1 MDELA
6 AAAAVL
12 ATAADPDID
21 DSMDTEQRPMETADS
36 EGGATSI
43 TSGQVSHLPQ
53 PTQCGW
59 RHTELGLSSHNTS
72 VIVVAGIVF
81 GPSSLLLWP
90 HRFGG

>member
-12 ATAADPDID
+12 VVAH
-21 DSMDTEQRPMETADS
+21 DSDSEANEPRPMETAS
-36 EGGATSI
+36 KEGGATSF

-72 VIVVAGIVF
+72 GIVVAGIVF